1 MVRNRKIEQNRI
13 RPRHRHGDE
22 VVEISQGVE
31 PVLGGED
38 RTPRFANPRERG
50 SSMSAAPEQ
59 VSTSAARTA
68 TPADLLLTSG
78 VVVIEQ
84 AKVAMSARFGV
95 SQEEALYLL
104 QGLAR
109 SQRRE
114 LDEFAAEVLRNG
126 GRLDGDLVGD
136 SGRRL

>member
-1 MVRNRKIEQNRI
+1 
-13 RPRHRHGDE
+13 
-22 VVEISQGVE
+22 
-31 PVLGGED
+31 
-38 RTPRFANPRERG
+38 
-50 SSMSAAPEQ
+50 MSAAPEQ
-59 VSTSAARTA
+59 LSASGARTA
-68 TPADLLLTSG
+68 TPAELFLTSG

-104 QGLAR
+104 EGLAR

-114 LDEFAAEVLRNG
+114 LHEFAAEVLRNG

>member
-1 MVRNRKIEQNRI
+1 
-13 RPRHRHGDE
+13 
-22 VVEISQGVE
+22 
-31 PVLGGED
+31 
-38 RTPRFANPRERG
+38 
-50 SSMSAAPEQ
+50 MSAATEQ
-59 VSTSAARTA
+59 LSTSATRSA

-84 AKVAMSARFGV
+84 ARVALSARFGV
-95 SQEEALYLL
+95 SSEEAFHLL
-104 QGLAR
+104 EGLAR

-114 LDEFAAEVLRNG
+114 LHEFAAEVLRNG

>member
-1 MVRNRKIEQNRI
+1 
-13 RPRHRHGDE
+13 
-22 VVEISQGVE
+22 
-31 PVLGGED
+31 
-38 RTPRFANPRERG
+38 
-50 SSMSAAPEQ
+50 MSAAPEQ
-59 VSTSAARTA
+59 LSASEARIA
-68 TPADLLLTSG
+68 SPADLLLTSG

-84 AKVAMSARFGV
+84 AKVAVSTRFGV

-104 QGLAR
+104 EGLAR

-114 LDEFAAEVLRNG
+114 LHEFAAEVLRNG